1 MKGRPKIWTGAED
14 DHLLFLRDREKL
26 TFEAIAAR
34 FGRSRGACKT
44 RYYYDLQRRNGARH
58 YTAADRAARRGD
70 GYPVPP
76 ELGEGVPAL
85 RLPSI
90 GERIRMPSLD
100 ALREQAELRLRIAER
115 GLTGGVFGDPPP
127 GRSAL
132 DQRANG
138 LAAPLQPSLPGRG
151 SDVG

>member
-1 MKGRPKIWTGAED
+1 MNGRPKTWTTAED

-26 TFEAIAAR
+26 TFEAIAPR
-34 FGRSRGACKT
+34 FGRSKLSCKT
-44 RYYYDLQRRNGARH
+44 RYYYDLRHRNGARH
-58 YTAADRAARRGD
+58 YTAADKAARRGV

-76 ELGEGVPAL
+76 KLGEGVPEL
-85 RLPSI
+85 RLPSL

-100 ALREQAELRLRIAER
+100 GLRERAELNLRIAER
-115 GLTGGVFGDPPP
+115 GLTGGVFGDPAP

-138 LAAPLQPSLPGRG
+138 LAAPLQPSLPRGG